1 MWWRWQGK
9 ILFICILCVVY
20 VRVTCVASSTRSPPP
35 SSALPALRK
44 SPTAA
49 SPSAGSKGKSG
60 TRSRSKSPFRSFR
73 WKKSSSKNQL
83 ATGSDGG
90 AAAASDE
97 EVSTYDDE
105 GCISLLIRK
114 SNRCTGPYYT
124 ITTTTITINCF
135 SISVSAS
142 RVNGIDVVS
151 SSPCYSFILTLLSL
165 LRVGCHFLLLAGL
178 MGVPLS
184 ALVVFHLLFKFFLFF
199 PSLVSAD
206 LTNTAVAIAPAV
218 FAFWQSVAVPQLAQ
232 MTLSRPRWTA
242 NTSGN
247 RLPKKP
253 QIAPGT
259 KSTPFCAMENWPFS
273 K

>member
-1 MWWRWQGK
+1 M
-9 ILFICILCVVY
+9 FICILCVVY

-184 ALVVFHLLFKFFLFF
+184 ALVVFHLLFTFFLFF

-218 FAFWQSVAVPQLAQ
+218 FAF
-232 MTLSRPRWTA
+232 
-242 NTSGN
+242 
-247 RLPKKP
+247 
-253 QIAPGT
+253 
-259 KSTPFCAMENWPFS
+259 
-273 K
+273 